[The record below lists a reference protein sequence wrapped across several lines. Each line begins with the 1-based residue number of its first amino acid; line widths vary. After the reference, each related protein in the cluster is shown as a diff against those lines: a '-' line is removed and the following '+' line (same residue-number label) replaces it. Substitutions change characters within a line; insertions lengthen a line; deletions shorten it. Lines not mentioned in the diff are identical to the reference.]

1 MLGSAGL
8 SVFGNHGHQ
17 SANVRPG
24 NRLGRTSRMS
34 ARRHAVLAALEGL
47 TFAGI
52 SVAGDWKPPEVA
64 LSRQAY
70 EAQYPMQT
78 VTAAALEI
86 EQLAATLGIDAAPDA
101 RPEVR
106 PEAAVVSASA
116 SAISASSEYVSSQ
129 LQDANDAV
137 GRPPMI
143 VAEFL
148 DQHAAALANVFAAA
162 SGSREIAW
170 DLDVSLGTKSPV
182 PSWSGLTALQKVIAA
197 QVLLDLYRSDSA
209 AALEGIEAIWQ
220 VARSL
225 AARPE
230 LLSQLMAMVQA
241 RLAVGLLRKVRAPAY
256 GWEMRLREGEFHQG
270 FLAAF
275 QNDAWPSADAPGR
288 AGDAETVA
296 RIYRRFADGL
306 VERSPCAWTTTDLQH
321 SWDVAI
327 SGDTDPNEID
337 LTNSSGS
344 IIRMLLRSYRL
355 LFDSE
360 LTALILD
367 ARAERA
373 ASREDAWPLRLPDL
387 ESHVCPGHF
396 FVYARRGG
404 MTLAFEGSAPGT
416 GEATLTLPST
426 FRGAPPPTPTP
437 TPTKLHTVLTP
448 TPPAHRLLGR

>member
-1 MLGSAGL
+1 MGTR
-8 SVFGNHGHQ
+8 
-17 SANVRPG
+17 RP
-24 NRLGRTSRMS
+24 
-34 ARRHAVLAALEGL
+34 HVLAALGGL
-47 TFAGI
+47 AFAGV

-70 EAQYPMQT
+70 EAQYPKQSA
-78 VTAAALEI
+78 TAAALEI

-106 PEAAVVSASA
+106 PEAAVVSATA
-116 SAISASSEYVSSQ
+116 SAISASSEYVSNQ
-129 LQDANDAV
+129 LRDANDTV
-137 GRPPMI
+137 GRPPTI
-143 VAEFL
+143 VAEYL
-148 DQHAAALANVFAAA
+148 DQHAAVLANVFAAA
-162 SGSREIAW
+162 SGRREIAW
-170 DLDVSLGTKSPV
+170 ELDVSLGTKSPV
-182 PSWSGLTALQKVIAA
+182 PSWGGLTALQKVVAA
-197 QVLLDLYRSDSA
+197 QVLLDLYRSDPA
-209 AALEGIEAIWQ
+209 AALGGIEAIWQ

-256 GWEMRLREGEFHQG
+256 GWETRLREGEFLQG

-275 QNDAWPSADAPGR
+275 QNDAWPAADHPGMT
-288 AGDAETVA
+288 GDVETLA

-306 VERSPCAWTTTDLQH
+306 VEKSPCAWTSADLQH
-321 SWDVAI
+321 AWDVAI
-327 SGDTDPNEID
+327 SGETDPNEIV
-337 LTNSSGS
+337 LTISSES
-344 IIRMLLRSYRL
+344 IIRMLMRSYRL

-373 ASREDAWPLRLPDL
+373 ASREDAWPSRLPDL
-387 ESHVCPGHF
+387 ESHVCPGRF
-396 FVYARRGG
+396 YVYGRAGG
-404 MTLAFEGSAPGT
+404 MKLDFEGPAPGT

-437 TPTKLHTVLTP
+437 TPTKSRAILTP